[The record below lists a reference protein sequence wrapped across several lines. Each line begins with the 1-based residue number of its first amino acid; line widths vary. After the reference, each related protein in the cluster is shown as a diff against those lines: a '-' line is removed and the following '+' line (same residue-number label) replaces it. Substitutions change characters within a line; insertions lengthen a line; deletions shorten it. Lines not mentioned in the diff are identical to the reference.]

1 MRAWCLVRSE
11 TLFAHRLLELQRC
24 DLAAGD
30 DRRQAIVLK
39 LPDWVNVVALTEDGE
54 VSFVRQWR
62 YGLARPTLEIPG
74 GVVEPGEDELVAA
87 QRELLE
93 ETGFKGRTWSRLG
106 EVHPNPAIQSNR
118 TSTWLVTDL
127 ERISD
132 PEGDGEEELEVLR
145 VPLEQ
150 VRRLIREGEVTH
162 SLVVA
167 AFYLLMCR
175 KELGT
180 LSA

>member
-1 MRAWCLVRSE
+1 MRAWCLVQSE

-24 DLAAGD
+24 DLEAGE
-30 DRRQAIVLK
+30 DRRQAIVLN
-39 LPDWVNVVALTEDGE
+39 LPDWVNVVALTSDGE
-54 VSFVRQWR
+54 VLFVRQWR
-62 YGLARPTLEIPG
+62 YGLARPTLEILG
-74 GVVEPGEDELVAA
+74 GVVEPGEDERAAA

-93 ETGFKGRTWSRLG
+93 ETGFKGRTWCRLG
-106 EVHPNPAIQSNR
+106 EVHPNPAIQNNR

-127 ERISD
+127 ERIGD
-132 PEGDGEEELEVLR
+132 PEGDDEEELDVVS

-175 KELGT
+175 EEAGA